1 MKFGVKK
8 DKIAMHP
15 EQILRLA
22 GYKFI
27 TDHKTGK
34 ESFVHQPGRNRYPRF
49 HIYLTH
55 EAEVTFFDIHLD
67 QKEAIYPGQ
76 HAHNAEYEGETVER
90 EVMRLKDVIRQN
102 IRNNQ

>member
-1 MKFGVKK
+1 MKFGVKREK
-8 DKIAMHP
+8 LALHP

-49 HIYLTH
+49 HIYLKD
-55 EAEVTFFDIHLD
+55 EADVTFFNIHLD

-76 HAHNAEYEGETVER
+76 HAHNAEYEGEVVER
-90 EVMRLKDVIRQN
+90 EVVRVKAVILQN
-102 IRNNQ
+102 VKRN